1 MNGWFFMLNVT
12 HFFVNPS
19 NFFVGLY
26 LLILRM
32 TDLELAEQCLSGNR
46 KAEKLLYERFSGQM
60 FAVCK
65 RYLPNQQ
72 EAEDVFHE
80 AMIITFTKLKSW
92 RKEGP
97 LGGWIRRITVNQCI
111 NHLKKNKKMWTL
123 ETAELAQ
130 VRDASVD
137 EILNPMNTADILKCI
152 AELPLGYRTVFNL
165 FAIEGFSH
173 QEIAQQLGISESTSK
188 TQFLKSKLRLQEKLA
203 ALEKKV
209 ST

>member
-1 MNGWFFMLNVT
+1 MLNVT

-19 NFFVGLY
+19 NFFVGLH
-26 LLILRM
+26 LLLSRM
-32 TDLELAEQCLSGNR
+32 TDLELAEQCLSGNP

-65 RYLPNQQ
+65 RYLANQQ

-111 NHLKKNKKMWTL
+111 NHLKKNKKMWTSEIGDL
-123 ETAELAQ
+123 SQ

-137 EILNPMNTADILKCI
+137 EIFNHMHTADILKCI

-203 ALEKKV
+203 AMEKKV
-209 ST
+209 SI